1 MHEYMCCCFCPA
13 VLLTAWQNSN
23 WYVHALSERFLPV
36 DKSVF
41 LFLFFSS
48 WHVFSCTFE
57 PALSWFLVADQGSI
71 TSLFICWSCYSE
83 TASAPFLDAARRP
96 PRCSLFREVG
106 RTREGDR
113 VDTRTEIEEGGEK
126 SRWRNQCQAW
136 SSFSPCI
143 WRGGGSEVMVV
154 DGRED
159 EERWH
164 WRTP

>member
-1 MHEYMCCCFCPA
+1 MNTCVVVFVLQYYWLCGRTQTGMYMLFLKGSFQSTNQFFCFCF
-13 VLLTAWQNSN
+13 
-23 WYVHALSERFLPV
+23 FLPGTQ
-36 DKSVF
+36 
-41 LFLFFSS
+41 
-48 WHVFSCTFE
+48 VFSCTFE